1 MQQQYP
7 FKEIENNAQQYWEN
21 NATFAAP
28 DVSDKPKYYCL
39 SMFPYPSGRLHMGHV
54 RNYTIGDVL
63 SRFHKMKGYN
73 VMQPM
78 GWDAFGLPAENAA
91 IANKTAPAKW
101 TYSNIE
107 HMKTQL
113 KQLGLGIDW
122 GREIATC
129 KPEYYKWEQ
138 WLFTE
143 LFKKGLIYK
152 KTATV
157 NWDPVDGTVLANEQV
172 IDGKG
177 WRSGAVVEKRDIPQ
191 YFMKITDYAEELLN
205 DLDKLDGWPEQVKT
219 MQRNWI
225 GKSYGCE
232 VEFPIA
238 GGEGN
243 LKVYTTRPD
252 TLMGATYVAVAAEHP
267 LATKAAENNPALQAF
282 IAECKM
288 GSVAEADVATAEKKG
303 MATGL
308 FVTHPLNGEQLPV
321 WVANYVLA
329 SYGEGAVMAVPAHDE
344 RDFEFANKYSLP
356 IKQVIATR
364 DEVTALEWPD
374 HSEPRKILY
383 RELINVQTGKKLTG
397 EIATFEF
404 DRWRPEYDSNNG
416 VCVNSG
422 KYDGMSFGTA
432 FDAIANDLKVNNLG
446 QKRVQYRLR
455 DWGVSRQRYWGCPIP
470 IIHCAI
476 CGEVPVPAEV
486 LPVRLPE
493 DVVMD
498 GVGSPI
504 KKDPS
509 FYETTCPTCG
519 GAATRETDT
528 LDTFFESSWYFARYA
543 SFDANKMCDER
554 ANYWLPVDQYVG
566 GIEHAILHLL
576 YARFF
581 NKLMRDVG
589 LLKNDEPFTNLLT
602 QGMVLKDGSKMS
614 KSKGNTVDPQALI
627 DAYGA
632 DTARLFMM
640 FAAPPEQSLE
650 WADSGVEGANRFLKR
665 LWKACFEHVALG
677 EIKAYQS
684 GELTSELKNLRL
696 QLHLTIEKVGDDYG
710 RRHSFN
716 TAISSVMELM
726 NALAKIEG
734 IDATSR
740 SVRQEVLQNVAL
752 LLSPIVPHICQAL
765 WDELCHASH
774 ILQAS
779 WPTADKAAMVQDE
792 VELMLQVNGKLRG
805 SMVVAVKTSKEEI
818 EKLAASQESIL
829 KYLVDGASVRKII
842 VVPNKLVNIVIG

>member
-7 FKEIENNAQQYWEN
+7 FKEIEQSAQQYWETN
-21 NATFAAP
+21 QTFAASEQ
-28 DVSDKPKYYCL
+28 SDKPKYYCL

-63 SRFHKMKGYN
+63 SRFHKMKGFN

-91 IANKTAPAKW
+91 IKNNTAPAAW

-113 KQLGLGIDW
+113 KQLGLGVDW
-122 GREIATC
+122 NREIATC

-152 KTATV
+152 KTSTV

-172 IDGKG
+172 IDGRG
-177 WRSGAVVEKRDIPQ
+177 WRSGALVEKRDIPQ
-191 YFMKITDYAEELLN
+191 YFMKITAYAEELLN

-232 VEFPIA
+232 VEFPIV
-238 GGEGN
+238 GQDGN

-252 TLMGATYVAVAAEHP
+252 TLMGATYVAVAAEHA
-267 LATKAAENNPALQAF
+267 LATLAAQNNPALADF
-282 IAECKM
+282 IAECKR
-288 GSVAEADVATAEKKG
+288 GSVAEADIATAEKKG

-344 RDFEFANKYSLP
+344 RDFEFAGKYSLP
-356 IKQVIATR
+356 IKAVIKHA
-364 DEVTALEWPD
+364 
-374 HSEPRKILY
+374 
-383 RELINVQTGKKLTG
+383 
-397 EIATFEF
+397 EIDTLPMTEHGVLFDSGEF
-404 DRWRPEYDSNNG
+404 DGLDF
-416 VCVNSG
+416 
-422 KYDGMSFGTA
+422 DGAST
-432 FDAIANDLKVNNLG
+432 AIAAALSAKNLG
-446 QKRVQYRLR
+446 KRRTQYRLR

-470 IIHCAI
+470 IIHCPS
-476 CGEVPVPAEV
+476 CGEVPVPAEQ
-486 LPVRLPE
+486 LPVVLPE

-504 KKDPS
+504 KKDPG
-509 FYETTCPTCG
+509 FYETSCPTCCG
-519 GAATRETDT
+519 KATRETDT

-543 SFDANKMCDER
+543 SFDSNTAMADER

-589 LLKNDEPFTNLLT
+589 LLNNDEPFTNLLT
-602 QGMVLKDGSKMS
+602 QGMVLKDGTKMS
-614 KSKGNTVDPQALI
+614 KSKGNTVDPQELI
-627 DAYGA
+627 DTYGA

-650 WADSGVEGANRFLKR
+650 WADSGVEGAHRFLRR
-665 LWKACFEHVALG
+665 LWKAVYEHVDLG
-677 EIKAYQS
+677 SVTAYTTGDLS
-684 GELTSELKNLRL
+684 AELKNLRR
-696 QLHLTIEKVGDDYG
+696 QLHLTIEKVADDYG

-734 IDATSR
+734 TDEITR
-740 SVRQEVLQNVAL
+740 QVRQEVLQNVAL
-752 LLSPIVPHICQAL
+752 LLSPIVPHVCQAL
-765 WDELCHASH
+765 WSELCPGSH
-774 ILQAS
+774 ILDTA
-779 WPTADKAAMVQDE
+779 WPSADQSAMVQDSIE
-792 VELMLQVNGKLRG
+792 YVIQVNGKLRG
-805 SMVVAVKTSKEEI
+805 SISVAKTETRENI
-818 EKLAASQESIL
+818 EKLTLEQPCVQ
-829 KYLVDGASVRKII
+829 KYIEENMSVRKII
-842 VVPNKLVNIVIG
+842 VVPNKLINVVVG